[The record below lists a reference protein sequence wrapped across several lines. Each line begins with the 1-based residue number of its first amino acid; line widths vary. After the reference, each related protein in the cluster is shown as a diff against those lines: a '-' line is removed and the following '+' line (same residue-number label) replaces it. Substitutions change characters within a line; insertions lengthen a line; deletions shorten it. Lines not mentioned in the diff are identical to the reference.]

1 MVTKSGCVPYRL
13 YVQGLTKSRFPQ
25 KIQGLPVFYLYL
37 THLNPAFGMTSK
49 IFLMKILN
57 RVTDIA
63 MCVLKPCGLFR
74 MADEGDTGEI
84 TTRRFVFA

>member
-1 MVTKSGCVPYRL
+1 
-13 YVQGLTKSRFPQ
+13 
-25 KIQGLPVFYLYL
+25 
-37 THLNPAFGMTSK
+37 
-49 IFLMKILN
+49 MKILN

-84 TTRRFVFA
+84 TTRRFVFALGGIYKLNSTREKHVKNSTRTLEWAEYGTDWRI